1 MDRRIRKTVGFLA
14 AVILVAV
21 AVWLVNRY
29 GIAQLRA
36 YVDQMGLWAPFG
48 LFVLRF
54 VSVVIPALPGT
65 AYSILAGS
73 LLGFGEGLA
82 VVCLSDFLSC
92 TLSFWLSR
100 RFGRQLVE
108 KLVGERFIDRVD
120 RFSQRHLERNF
131 FLMTACLMTGFFD
144 FVAYGIGLA
153 RAPWQ
158 KFLPALALSI
168 ALSNPPIVAL
178 GAGLFAQ
185 GKLLL
190 VFALLG
196 VFALALVTGLVQRRQ
211 GLPDSRQP

>member
-1 MDRRIRKTVGFLA
+1 MNRRARKTFSFLV
-14 AVILVAV
+14 AVALVAV
-21 AVWLVNRY
+21 AVWLINRY

-36 YVDQMGLWAPFG
+36 SVEQMGLWAPLG

-54 VSVVIPALPGT
+54 TSVVIPALPGT

-92 TLSFWLSR
+92 ALSFWLSR
-100 RFGRQLVE
+100 RLGRQLVK

-120 RFSQRHLERNF
+120 RFGQQHLERNF

-144 FVAYGIGLA
+144 FVAYGMGLA
-153 RAPWQ
+153 RAPWR
-158 KFLPALALSI
+158 KFLPALVLSI

-178 GAGLFAQ
+178 GAGLFAK

-190 VFALLG
+190 VLALLG
-196 VFALALVTGLVQRRQ
+196 VFALALITGLVQRRMSKS
-211 GLPDSRQP
+211 DVK